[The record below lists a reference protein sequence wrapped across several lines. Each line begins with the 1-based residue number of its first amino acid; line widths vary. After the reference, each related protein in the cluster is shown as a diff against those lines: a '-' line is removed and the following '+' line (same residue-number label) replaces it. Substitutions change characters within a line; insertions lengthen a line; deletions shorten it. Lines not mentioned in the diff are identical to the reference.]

1 MSAKSMKIVNRV
13 VDSFLIVL
21 GMLLIIIMGRQ
32 IWGIGSEI
40 FQISEGNPDQ
50 VIHDVL
56 SFFLFF
62 EFFTMI
68 LRYLQ
73 EDHHLPI
80 RYLIYICITA
90 ILRHQIGSPTN
101 ALDTLLVSIS
111 ILVLVCTLVIMQ
123 KTISKGAIASENESE
138 PY

>member
-1 MSAKSMKIVNRV
+1 MKLVNRV
-13 VDSFLIVL
+13 VDSFLVL
-21 GMLLIIIMGRQ
+21 LGILLIIVMGKQ
-32 IWGIGSEI
+32 ILGIGIEI
-40 FQISEGNPDQ
+40 FQLSGGNPDQ

-101 ALDTLLVSIS
+101 ALDTLLISLS
-111 ILVLVCTLVIMQ
+111 ILVLVSTLVLMQ
-123 KTISKGAIASENESE
+123 KTINKTAAPLENDSE

>member
-1 MSAKSMKIVNRV
+1 MSVKSMKLVNRL
-13 VDSFLIVL
+13 VDSFLILL
-21 GMLLIIIMGRQ
+21 GILLIVIMARQ
-32 IWGIGSEI
+32 IFGIGMEI
-40 FQISEGNPDQ
+40 FQISEVNPDQ

-123 KTISKGAIASENESE
+123 KTLNKSSITTEDESDH
-138 PY
+138 Y